1 MFCVSTT
8 GQLTKFQMK
17 QITSFF
23 SFFLFFIGIS
33 NAQQASETT
42 NAYVQLGNKAVLDGD
57 FKNAV
62 IQLEKSLPA
71 EANNADVLYMLAYSY
86 YHSGELQKSIS
97 TFTRVVS
104 LRPNDVS
111 SYYYR
116 GKARNIL
123 GAQMNSTLTPQEREK
138 LLAASIKDYTRA
150 IEINSEDR
158 KLYQNRAIAYRD
170 YAILKGQKNPKIYDK
185 AVAVNSY
192 KSCISDLQRVLD
204 ANPGRKDIMDEMKK
218 AKVYMANLD

>member
-1 MFCVSTT
+1 
-8 GQLTKFQMK
+8 MK
-17 QITSFF
+17 LITSFF
-23 SFFLFFIGIS
+23 SFFFFFIGFS
-33 NAQQASETT
+33 NAQQASEST

-86 YHSGELQKSIS
+86 YHSGDLQKSIS

-116 GKARNIL
+116 GKARNLL

-150 IEINSEDR
+150 IEINSEDK

-192 KSCISDLQRVLD
+192 KSCINDLQRVLD
-204 ANPGRKDIMDEMKK
+204 ASPGRKDIMDEMKK
-218 AKVYMANLD
+218 ARVYMANLD

>member
-1 MFCVSTT
+1 
-8 GQLTKFQMK
+8 MK
-17 QITSFF
+17 LITSFF
-23 SFFLFFIGIS
+23 SFFLFFVGFS
-33 NAQQASETT
+33 QAQQASETT

-86 YHSGELQKSIS
+86 YHSGDLQKSIA
-97 TFTRVVS
+97 TFSNVIS

-116 GKARNIL
+116 GKARNLL
-123 GAQMNSTLTPQEREK
+123 GAQMSSDLTSQEREK

-150 IEINSEDR
+150 IEINSEDK

-170 YAILKGQKNPKIYDK
+170 YAILKGQKNPKVYDK
-185 AVAVNSY
+185 AIAVNSY

>member
-1 MFCVSTT
+1 
-8 GQLTKFQMK
+8 MK
-17 QITSFF
+17 LITSFF
-23 SFFLFFIGIS
+23 SFFFLFIGFS
-33 NAQQASETT
+33 NAQQASEST

-86 YHSGELQKSIS
+86 YHSGDLQKSIS

-138 LLAASIKDYTRA
+138 LLMASIKDYTRA
-150 IEINSEDR
+150 IEINSEDK

-185 AVAVNSY
+185 TVAINSY
-192 KSCISDLQRVLD
+192 KSCINDLQRVLD
-204 ANPGRKDIMDEMKK
+204 ASPGRKDIMDEMKK
-218 AKVYMANLD
+218 ARVYMANLD

>member
-1 MFCVSTT
+1 
-8 GQLTKFQMK
+8 MK
-17 QITSFF
+17 VIASFF
-23 SFFLFFIGIS
+23 SFLLFFVGYS
-33 NAQQASETT
+33 NAQQSTESA

-62 IQLEKSLPA
+62 GYLEKSLPA

-97 TFTRVVS
+97 TFTRVIS

-111 SYYYR
+111 SYSYR

-123 GAQMNSTLTPQEREK
+123 GAQMNSSLTPQEREK
-138 LLAASIKDYTRA
+138 ILLASIKDYTKA
-150 IEINSEDR
+150 IELNSEDK

-170 YAILKGQKNPKIYDK
+170 YGILKGQKNPKVYDK
-185 AVAVNSY
+185 TAAINSY
-192 KSCISDLQRVLD
+192 KSCITDLQRVLD

-218 AKVYMANLD
+218 AKVYMTNL